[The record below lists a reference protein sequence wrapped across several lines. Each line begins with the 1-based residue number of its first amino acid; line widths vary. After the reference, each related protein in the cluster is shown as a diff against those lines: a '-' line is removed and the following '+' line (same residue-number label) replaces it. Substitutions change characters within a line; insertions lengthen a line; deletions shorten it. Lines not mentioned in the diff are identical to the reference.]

1 MTSSCCFSTTL
12 FLTCTLLG
20 LLHSVFP
27 YGLNAQAT
35 ADSVPEKSQLKCP
48 HNLGDCNELPRV
60 GRREKIAE
68 LRRGINCAEKKSHRP
83 SICKVFLGR
92 KREVE
97 KMDVPNRE
105 TLEHR
110 AKRFCKFLLPICRG
124 PAGKMKYLT
133 DKRRKTETVPE
144 AGKTTNKS
152 EDQPSQE
159 NCSIYDVWCLSG
171 RKRTLS
177 QRICEDSVSSQTPI
191 CRWSFGK

>member
-1 MTSSCCFSTTL
+1 M
-12 FLTCTLLG
+12 
-20 LLHSVFP
+20 
-27 YGLNAQAT
+27 
-35 ADSVPEKSQLKCP
+35 
-48 HNLGDCNELPRV
+48 
-60 GRREKIAE
+60 
-68 LRRGINCAEKKSHRP
+68 
-83 SICKVFLGR
+83 
-92 KREVE
+92 E

-152 EDQPSQE
+152 EDEPSQE

-171 RKRTLS
+171 RKRTVGLCC
-177 QRICEDSVSSQTPI
+177 IIHVVINYVSFELGADKRPADLLIT
-191 CRWSFGK
+191 KKLKKEKKK